1 MIKERIMHTIQSMLK
16 FYLIL
21 IVLCCIYEKL
31 DT

>member
-21 IVLCCIYEKL
+21 IVLCCTYEKL